1 MVYTKRNTTLKH
13 LIIIKEH
20 LSRSKLLRVT
30 MSFEFQMYCTFFIY
44 NLAYTTINPPDSNFV
59 SCHLCLILK
68 YKRND
73 QNKWLLLGNKQVK
86 E

>member
-20 LSRSKLLRVT
+20 LSKIQAVKSNCEFRVPNVL
-30 MSFEFQMYCTFFIY
+30 YLIY